1 MEEQDAAYRE
11 SLEQDRIK
19 EALEAEKRRQAEEE
33 ARVRA
38 YRLSART
45 LQIAE

>member
-19 EALEAEKRRQAEEE
+19 EALENEQRRQAEEQ
-33 ARVRA
+33 ARVCALAPSDRA
-38 YRLSART
+38 A
-45 LQIAE
+45 